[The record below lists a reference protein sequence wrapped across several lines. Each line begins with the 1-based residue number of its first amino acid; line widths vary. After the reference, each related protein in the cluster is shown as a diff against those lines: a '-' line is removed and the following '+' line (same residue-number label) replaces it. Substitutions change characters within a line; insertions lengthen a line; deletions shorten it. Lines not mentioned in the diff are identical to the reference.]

1 MSKKKG
7 FFITFEGIEGS
18 GKTYQSKKLFN
29 KISNMGI
36 SSIYTREPGGTVGAE
51 RIRKIILE
59 DYFSSKG
66 KQTFNKYTDTLL
78 YMAARSEHI
87 SEKLKPHI
95 NKKKVIICD
104 RFIDS
109 TIAYQVYGKGV
120 DINLVNSV
128 HKHIL
133 SGITPDLTF
142 ILKAKISKVLERL
155 KKRKTKNRYDK
166 FSRDFYAKV
175 QKAFLKIG
183 NRNKRKYKIIDNSI
197 DSPETEKLIYKE
209 FLKLLNRWE

>member
-18 GKTYQSKKLFN
+18 GKTYQSKKLFK

-155 KKRKTKNRYDK
+155 KKRKIMNRYDK
-166 FSRDFYAKV
+166 FSKDFYVKV

-183 NRNKRKYKIIDNSI
+183 NKNKKKYKIIDNSD

-209 FLKLLNRWE
+209 FLKLLNR